1 MSETVRPR
9 SFAFILLPATSVP
22 RQDIFNSRLV
32 LLRKGSWRFYSH
44 QFPAPIGVFPLLVPH
59 QFPAPVGE
67 GIGVGSALCFHT
79 CYWRDIRA
87 VISFISQS
95 PILVPFIVAVCLKGI
110 LLTPPLAPPLQGR
123 GTGGV
128 DSSEA
133 WSMGIRPL
141 LSRGIGCVVF
151 YRGGMAPWD
160 AFILSLP
167 ALSLAF
173 AWGLSWTPRTRLSC
187 ASPSGCLCAGG
198 NAPHIVRT
206 RCNGLP
212 GAGAARCGRIL

>member
-123 GTGGV
+123 GIGGV

-133 WSMGIRPL
+133 GNW
-141 LSRGIGCVVF
+141 V
-151 YRGGMAPWD
+151 Y
-160 AFILSLP
+160 
-167 ALSLAF
+167 
-173 AWGLSWTPRTRLSC
+173 GLC
-187 ASPSGCLCAGG
+187 
-198 NAPHIVRT
+198 
-206 RCNGLP
+206 
-212 GAGAARCGRIL
+212 

>member
-22 RQDIFNSRLV
+22 RQYIFNSRLV
-32 LLRKGSWRFYSH
+32 LLRKGSWRFYS
-44 QFPAPIGVFPLLVPH
+44 H

-123 GTGGV
+123 GTGCMASIESGELGV
-128 DSSEA
+128 
-133 WSMGIRPL
+133 WSFIGAVWPL
-141 LSRGIGCVVF
+141 GMRLF
-151 YRGGMAPWD
+151 YCFLR
-160 AFILSLP
+160 FL
-167 ALSLAF
+167 
-173 AWGLSWTPRTRLSC
+173 
-187 ASPSGCLCAGG
+187 
-198 NAPHIVRT
+198 
-206 RCNGLP
+206 
-212 GAGAARCGRIL
+212 